1 MYEKFSAF
9 KVQVLKEFLFLK
21 HLIETSSAMENKN
34 NKVDDTL
41 VAENKKLK
49 RENEK
54 LKEWI
59 DNLFKLAKMDQN
71 KTNQVN
77 VAPELN
83 PNYPNDNL
91 FSISKTNENETHQVN
106 SPLKKKSVNVN
117 ENEMRLDEINAG
129 IINAQNQTSY
139 QF

>member
-71 KTNQVN
+71 KANQVN

-91 FSISKTNENETHQVN
+91 FSIPKTNENETHQVS
-106 SPLKKKSVNVN
+106 SPLKKNSVNVN

>member
-1 MYEKFSAF
+1 MLRGDDVSVTWDFGDGSPPVSKPFDGEIYFRILTSA
-9 KVQVLKEFLFLK
+9 
-21 HLIETSSAMENKN
+21 IIGN
-34 NKVDDTL
+34 TL

-117 ENEMRLDEINAG
+117 ENEMR
-129 IINAQNQTSY
+129 
-139 QF
+139 